1 MIAGLVALGRQPVCA
16 LAAPD
21 TGKGRLRRILD
32 LIARCDL
39 SIHDLSR
46 VQRARGVP
54 RFNMPFELGLCCA
67 VARFRR
73 GHRYYVFEEQRHRL
87 SKSLS
92 DLGGYDP
99 QVHGGTPRG
108 IARALLNCLGTT
120 RRAPTIGQMTSLG
133 ENLEE
138 LTRRLKREHE
148 VNVVF
153 EPHLFRLL
161 VGAAT
166 ELARQEGL
174 IA

>member
-1 MIAGLVALGRQPVCA
+1 MPARRAPSRVFVNVPYDGPYERLFVSLIAGLVALGRQPVCA

-108 IARALLNCLGTT
+108 IAGPSQLLGNHPPRPYDRTDDV
-120 RRAPTIGQMTSLG
+120 AWG
-133 ENLEE
+133 ES
-138 LTRRLKREHE
+138 R
-148 VNVVF
+148 
-153 EPHLFRLL
+153 
-161 VGAAT
+161 GAHTQAK
-166 ELARQEGL
+166 
-174 IA
+174 